1 MNNEEL
7 TTELLSLQKQN
18 TKESWTKAIELIKA
32 RQLKDNSKE
41 DKKALKRLLASA
53 EIGKVKAEI
62 AALGENDNKEE
73 LNLRGKLISLYK
85 KLERKASNPEEK
97 YKVRHEI
104 IEELKKHKATIKK
117 MHSDKDTKISIPE
130 KIALKVKDISDS
142 ISIFMKEKDV
152 LEKVKNILKDSV
164 KGAAGI
170 VAITAAF
177 SLATAALIGTPFTL
191 SSLASLTPVIAYV
204 GLTNIISN
212 LSTKTPFE
220 QYEYQ
225 QSDEFKALVKVFTE
239 KHKEE
244 LEDIA
249 KIIKQ
254 KNASNKP
261 EDKVALNDLLVEKY
275 DSLSGQT
282 KTDALAS
289 VYKLQAYGCL
299 QESKECCCQ
308 LKDEYLEG
316 KNTDKEKY
324 KAVNK
329 KLMGINL
336 EMWKRGNSIK
346 ESVKSA
352 GKNFAI
358 SSKAILLARAII
370 SAVAPGSSL
379 AITNLK
385 SVIESLLFV
394 GINSAINI
402 PTYQNKLKYKKTDYE
417 GKVELENKARIEE
430 ILEKKSKRKEP
441 KLSYA

>member
-1 MNNEEL
+1 MNNKEL
-7 TTELLSLQKQN
+7 TEELLSLQKQN

-32 RQLKDNSKE
+32 RQLKDNTKE
-41 DKKALKRLLASA
+41 DKKALKRLLTSA
-53 EIGKVKAEI
+53 EIGKIKAEI
-62 AALGENDNKEE
+62 TALNENDNKEE

-85 KLERKASNPEEK
+85 KLERRASTQEEK
-97 YKVRHEI
+97 FKIRHEI
-104 IEELKKHKATIKK
+104 IEELKKHKAIIKK
-117 MHSDKDTKISIPE
+117 MHKDKDTKITIPE
-130 KIALKVKDISDS
+130 NIALKVKDISDT

-152 LEKVKNILKDSV
+152 VVKIKNILKDTT
-164 KGAAGI
+164 KGLAGVVALAAGF
-170 VAITAAF
+170 A
-177 SLATAALIGTPFTL
+177 LATATLTGAPFTL

-212 LSTKTPFE
+212 LSTKTAFE

-225 QSDEFKALVKVFTE
+225 QSDEFKALVKAFTE
-239 KHKEE
+239 KHKKE

-254 KNASNKP
+254 KEATIKP
-261 EDKVALNDLLVEKY
+261 EDKVTLNDLLVEKY
-275 DSLSGQT
+275 DDLSNQT
-282 KTDALAS
+282 KTDALAR
-289 VYKLQAYGCL
+289 VYNLQAYSCL
-299 QESKECCCQ
+299 QESKECCSQ

-346 ESVKSA
+346 EAVKSA

-358 SSKAILLARAII
+358 SSKTILLARAII
-370 SAVAPGSSL
+370 SAIAPGSSL

-394 GINSAINI
+394 GVNSAINI

-417 GKVELENKARIEE
+417 GKVELQNKARIEE
-430 ILEKKSKRKEP
+430 ILEKKRENKEP